1 MKKLSILLIAI
12 ISLSLFSCK
21 ENAAKRVKDD
31 NLSIAKERDSK
42 KIADLPKMT
51 FKSKE
56 FNFGTIKQGEKAD
69 AVFEYENTG
78 ESDLI
83 ISNAKSSCGCTVAD
97 YPKNTPI
104 KPGETGVIK
113 AVYDSK
119 GKSNNQNKSITLT
132 TNTLEGKEVLNVK
145 GFVTPDPNAKKNN
158 NKKTK

>member
-1 MKKLSILLIAI
+1 MKKLSILLVAI

-21 ENAAKRVKDD
+21 ENAAKRVKDE
-31 NLSIAKERDSK
+31 NLNIAKERDSK

-69 AVFEYENTG
+69 AVFEYKNTG

-113 AVYDSK
+113 AVFDSK

-132 TNTLEGKEVLNVK
+132 TNTLERKEILNVK
-145 GFVTPDPNAKKNN
+145 GFVTPNPNATKK
-158 NKKTK
+158 K